1 MSKKENKDKVYK
13 KNKEKVYK
21 KAQEYIQKY
30 KNIIVCDVKDIS
42 ADKIQKIRH
51 EIISL
56 KNTDTL
62 CGKTTVI
69 QKSIDEFLAKPNLP
83 KKFPKKELKELSES
97 MPGLHL
103 LLIFTDKDLGDINTI
118 INKYVIEKQAK
129 PGQFSPVEII
139 IPAGPTGMDSSQI
152 DYFQALK
159 IPTKVSRNQ
168 LEITTA
174 TKILT
179 VGQKITL
186 SEINLMKKFN
196 IKPYK
201 HQIRIKKVLLNGK
214 LYGEEILKITDD
226 YMKVSVEKALKNV
239 LGFSLGAH
247 IPTEDSAPHVISNAF
262 KNICALGLGT
272 NCLFDAIQNIKEA
285 PKETKKETKKKEEPK
300 KEEPKKEEKPPED
313 EDDIDLGGLF

>member
-1 MSKKENKDKVYK
+1 MP
-13 KNKEKVYK
+13 K
-21 KAQEYIQKY
+21 KANKVHVYEKTQEFFKKY
-30 KNIIVCDVKDIS
+30 KNIVIADVKDIS
-42 ADKIQKIRH
+42 TDKIQKIRH

-56 KNTDTL
+56 GQTETL

-69 QKSIDEFLAKPNLP
+69 QKSLKEMVEASKGDLPKHLP
-83 KKFPKKELKELSES
+83 KKALDEFVEA

-103 LLIFTDKDLGDINTI
+103 LLIFTNKDIAEISNITA
-118 INKYVIEKQAK
+118 KYVIEKQAK
-129 PGQFSPVEII
+129 PGQLSPVEVI

-174 TKILT
+174 TKILH

-201 HQIRIKKVLLNGK
+201 HQMKIKKLLLNGK
-214 LYGEEILKITDD
+214 CYGEEILKVTDD
-226 YMKVSVEKALKNV
+226 YMKTKLEQGIKNI
-239 LGFSLGAH
+239 LGFSLASH
-247 IPTEDSAPHVISNAF
+247 VPTPASAPHIISNAF
-262 KNICALGLGT
+262 RNICALSLGT
-272 NCLFDAIQNIKEA
+272 NVLIDATKGMKEA
-285 PKETKKETKKKEEPK
+285 PKKKEEKPK
-300 KEEPKKEEKPPED
+300 QEEKPKKEEKPPEEE

>member
-1 MSKKENKDKVYK
+1 MP
-13 KNKEKVYK
+13 K
-21 KAQEYIQKY
+21 KANKVHVYEKTQEFFKKY
-30 KNIIVCDVKDIS
+30 KNIVIADVKDIS
-42 ADKIQKIRH
+42 TDKIQKIRH

-56 KNTDTL
+56 GQTETL

-69 QKSIDEFLAKPNLP
+69 QKSLNEMVEASKGDLPKHLP
-83 KKFPKKELKELSES
+83 KKALDEFVEA

-103 LLIFTDKDLGDINTI
+103 LLIFTNKDIAEISNITA
-118 INKYVIEKQAK
+118 KYVIEKQAK
-129 PGQFSPVEII
+129 PGQLSPVEVI

-174 TKILT
+174 TKILH

-196 IKPYK
+196 IKPYR
-201 HQIRIKKVLLNGK
+201 HQMKIKKLLLNGK
-214 LYGEEILKITDD
+214 CYGEEILKVTDD
-226 YMKVSVEKALKNV
+226 YMKTKLEQGIKNI
-239 LGFSLGAH
+239 LGFSLASH
-247 IPTEDSAPHVISNAF
+247 VPTPASAPHIISNAF
-262 KNICALGLGT
+262 RNICALSLGT
-272 NCLFDAIQNIKEA
+272 NVLIDATKGMKETPKEA
-285 PKETKKETKKKEEPK
+285 PKKKEEKPK
-300 KEEPKKEEKPPED
+300 QEEKPKKEEKPPEEE

>member
-1 MSKKENKDKVYK
+1 MPKKPNKVHVY
-13 KNKEKVYK
+13 EKT
-21 KAQEYIQKY
+21 QEFFKKY
-30 KNIIVCDVKDIS
+30 KNIVIADVKDIS
-42 ADKIQKIRH
+42 TDKIQKIRH

-56 KNTDTL
+56 GQTETL

-69 QKSIDEFLAKPNLP
+69 QKSLNEMVEASKGDLPKHLP
-83 KKFPKKELKELSES
+83 KKALDEFVEA

-103 LLIFTDKDLGDINTI
+103 LLIFTNKDIAEISNITA
-118 INKYVIEKQAK
+118 KYVIEKQAK
-129 PGQFSPVEII
+129 PGQLSPVEVI

-174 TKILT
+174 TKILH

-196 IKPYK
+196 IKPYR
-201 HQIRIKKVLLNGK
+201 HQMKIKKLLLNGK
-214 LYGEEILKITDD
+214 CYGEEILKVTDD
-226 YMKVSVEKALKNV
+226 YMKTKLEQGIKNI
-239 LGFSLGAH
+239 LGFSLASH
-247 IPTEDSAPHVISNAF
+247 VPTPASAPHIISNAF
-262 KNICALGLGT
+262 RNICALSLGT
-272 NCLFDAIQNIKEA
+272 NVLIDATKGMKEA
-285 PKETKKETKKKEEPK
+285 PKKKEEKPK
-300 KEEPKKEEKPPED
+300 QEEKPKKEEKPPADE

>member
-1 MSKKENKDKVYK
+1 MP
-13 KNKEKVYK
+13 K
-21 KAQEYIQKY
+21 KANKVHVYEKTQEFFKKY
-30 KNIIVCDVKDIS
+30 KNIVIADVKDIS
-42 ADKIQKIRH
+42 TDKIQKIRH

-56 KNTDTL
+56 GQTETL

-69 QKSIDEFLAKPNLP
+69 QKSLNEMVEASKGDLPKHLP
-83 KKFPKKELKELSES
+83 KKALDEFVEA

-103 LLIFTDKDLGDINTI
+103 LLIFTNKDIAEISNITA
-118 INKYVIEKQAK
+118 KYVIEKQAK
-129 PGQFSPVEII
+129 PGQLSPVEVI

-174 TKILT
+174 TKILH

-196 IKPYK
+196 IKPYR
-201 HQIRIKKVLLNGK
+201 HQMKIKKLLLNGK
-214 LYGEEILKITDD
+214 CYGEEILKVTDD
-226 YMKVSVEKALKNV
+226 YMKTKLEQGIKNI
-239 LGFSLGAH
+239 LGFSLASH
-247 IPTEDSAPHVISNAF
+247 VPTPASAPHIISNAF
-262 KNICALGLGT
+262 RNICALSLGT
-272 NCLFDAIQNIKEA
+272 NVLIDATKGMKEA
-285 PKETKKETKKKEEPK
+285 PK
-300 KEEPKKEEKPPED
+300 KKEEKPPEEE

>member
-1 MSKKENKDKVYK
+1 MPKKDNKIHVY
-13 KNKEKVYK
+13 ETT
-21 KAQEYIQKY
+21 QKY
-30 KNIIVCDVKDIS
+30 LQKFKNIIVSDVKDIS
-42 ADKIQKIRH
+42 TDKIQKIRH
-51 EIISL
+51 EIVSL
-56 KNTDTL
+56 KETETL

-69 QKSIDEFLAKPNLP
+69 QKAIDDLIKSGKLP
-83 KKFPKKELKELSES
+83 KNLSEKQLKELSES
-97 MPGLHL
+97 MPNIHL
-103 LLIFTDKDLGDINTI
+103 LLIFTNKDLADINAITS
-118 INKYVIEKQAK
+118 KYIIEKQAK

-159 IPTKVSRNQ
+159 IPTKVMRNQ

-201 HQIRIKKVLLNGK
+201 HQMKIKKVMLNGK
-214 LYGEEILKITDD
+214 IYGEEILKVTDD
-226 YMKVSVEKALKNV
+226 YMKTKLEQGIKNV

-247 IPTEDSAPHVISNAF
+247 IPTEASASHVIANAF
-262 KNICALGLGT
+262 KNICALSLGT
-272 NCLFDAIQNIKEA
+272 NVLIEATKNMKEA
-285 PKETKKETKKKEEPK
+285 PKEEPKKKEEKPK
-300 KEEPKKEEKPPED
+300 KEEPKKEEKPPEEEE
-313 EDDIDLGGLF
+313 EDIGIGDLF

>member
-1 MSKKENKDKVYK
+1 MPKKDNKVHVY
-13 KNKEKVYK
+13 NKT
-21 KAQEYIQKY
+21 QEFFKKY
-30 KNIIVCDVKDIS
+30 KNIVIADVKDIS
-42 ADKIQKIRH
+42 TDKIQKIRH

-56 KNTDTL
+56 GETETL

-69 QKSIDEFLAKPNLP
+69 QKAIHDMKEAAKGDLP
-83 KKFPKKELKELSES
+83 KHLPEKALEDFVEA
-97 MPGLHL
+97 MPGIHL
-103 LLIFTDKDLGDINTI
+103 LVIFTNKDIAEISNITA
-118 INKYVIEKQAK
+118 KYIIEKQAK
-129 PGQFSPVEII
+129 PGQISPVEII

-159 IPTKVSRNQ
+159 IPTKVMRNQ

-201 HQIRIKKVLLNGK
+201 HQMKIKKLLLNGK
-214 LYGEEILKITDD
+214 LYGEEILKVTDD
-226 YMKVSVEKALKNV
+226 YMKTKLEQGIKNI
-239 LGFSLGAH
+239 LGFSLAAH
-247 IPTEDSAPHVISNAF
+247 IPTQASAPHIISNAF
-262 KNICALGLGT
+262 RNICALSLGT
-272 NCLFDAIQNIKEA
+272 NVLIDATKNMKDAPKEA
-285 PKETKKETKKKEEPK
+285 PKKEEKPK

-313 EDDIDLGGLF
+313 EDDIDIGGLF

>member
-1 MSKKENKDKVYK
+1 MP
-13 KNKEKVYK
+13 K
-21 KAQEYIQKY
+21 KANKIHVFEKTQEYFKKY
-30 KNIIVCDVKDIS
+30 KNIFIVDVKDIS
-42 ADKIQKIRH
+42 TDKIQKIRH
-51 EIISL
+51 EIVSL
-56 KNTDTL
+56 GETETL

-69 QKSIDEFLAKPNLP
+69 QKSIDEMIKDAKGDLP
-83 KKFPKKELKELSES
+83 KHLPKKELEGFVEA

-103 LLIFTDKDLGDINTI
+103 LLIFTNKDIGDISGITG
-118 INKYVIEKQAK
+118 KYVIEKQAK

-174 TKILT
+174 TKILA

-201 HQIRIKKVLLNGK
+201 HQMKIKKLLLNGK
-214 LYGEEILKITDD
+214 LYGEEILKVTDD
-226 YMKVSVEKALKNV
+226 YMKTKLEQGIKNI
-239 LGFSLGAH
+239 LGFSLASHVPTPASTPH
-247 IPTEDSAPHVISNAF
+247 IISNAF
-262 KNICALGLGT
+262 RNICALSIGT
-272 NCLFDAIQNIKEA
+272 NVLIDATKNMKDAPKEA
-285 PKETKKETKKKEEPK
+285 PKKKEESKKKEEPK
-300 KEEPKKEEKPPED
+300 KEEKKEEPPEE

>member
-1 MSKKENKDKVYK
+1 MPKKDNKVHVYDKT
-13 KNKEKVYK
+13 
-21 KAQEYIQKY
+21 QEFFKKY
-30 KNIIVCDVKDIS
+30 KNIVIADVKDIS
-42 ADKIQKIRH
+42 TDKIQKIRH

-56 KNTDTL
+56 GETETL

-69 QKSIDEFLAKPNLP
+69 QKSVNDMKEASKGDLP
-83 KKFPKKELKELSES
+83 KHLPEKELQGFLDA
-97 MPGLHL
+97 MPGIHL
-103 LLIFTDKDLGDINTI
+103 LLIFTNKDIADIAGITE
-118 INKYVIEKQAK
+118 KYIIEKQAK
-129 PGQFSPVEII
+129 PGQISPVEII

-159 IPTKVSRNQ
+159 IPTKVMRNQ

-201 HQIRIKKVLLNGK
+201 HQMKIKKLLLNGK
-214 LYGEEILKITDD
+214 LYGEEILKVTDD
-226 YMKVSVEKALKNV
+226 YMKTKLEQGIKNI
-239 LGFSLGAH
+239 LGFSLAAH
-247 IPTEDSAPHVISNAF
+247 VPTQSSAPHIISNAF
-262 KNICALGLGT
+262 KNICALSLGT
-272 NCLFDAIQNIKEA
+272 NVLIDATKNMKDAPKEA
-285 PKETKKETKKKEEPK
+285 PKKEEKPK

-313 EDDIDLGGLF
+313 EEEDIDLGGLF